1 MAKRDLC
8 CNHYSWRGLCYR
20 IADLRHNDLSGR
32 GMIEMIVKV
41 MQRRSGK
48 TTELIKYSHHTGIP
62 IVVSNIARVSIIEH
76 MAKRMELDIPEPLTS
91 NTVFFRHGMAG
102 FKDRRILIDDLDAVI
117 SELFRNAGAQ
127 PELATMGID
136 NTDILIQREL
146 YDGFKSQSDQWLSRN
161 GVDRQSD
168 GGADDD

>member
-1 MAKRDLC
+1 
-8 CNHYSWRGLCYR
+8 
-20 IADLRHNDLSGR
+20 
-32 GMIEMIVKV
+32 MIVKV
-41 MQRRSGK
+41 MQRCSGK
-48 TTELIKYSHHTGIP
+48 TTELIIYSYHTGIP
-62 IVVSNIARVSIIEH
+62 IVVSNIARVSIIKH
-76 MAKRMELDIPEPLTS
+76 MAKSMELDIPEPLTS
-91 NTVFFRHGMAG
+91 NTVFFRHGMAV

-136 NTDILIQREL
+136 NTDMLIQQEL

-168 GGADDD
+168 GGADNG